1 MGLEV
6 RGLTKR
12 YGGVTVLS
20 GVDLTVGDGEIHALL
35 GANGAGKSTLIK
47 CVSGAVT
54 PDSGSIRVGDHE
66 VRSHSP
72 RSARA
77 AGVAVIYQDFSVAS
91 SLNVTENV
99 FLGQELRRGPF
110 VRRREQRRLTRDWLA
125 RLGADLDLDAGV
137 SLLSGAGLQ
146 LVEIMKA
153 LAAEPRVLIL
163 DEPTAALTAEEAA
176 TLADQCRR
184 LRDTGLAI
192 VYVTHRLGEVF
203 DLADRVTVLRGGDV
217 ALTADVAD
225 TTPAQLVDTIAGRTV
240 HTGTAEPTAGTG
252 PAVLQ
257 IQGLMSAGIGP
268 IDLEARAGEVVGVY
282 GLLGS
287 GRTELLETVLGAQAR
302 SGGVVRIDGR
312 PVRYRRPAEA
322 VADGVALVPSDR
334 LRKGVFLTLPGA
346 DNVLLPTYRRLS
358 RLRLLRRR
366 ASEGAT
372 FAALARRL
380 ALHPLTGAI
389 PGRSYSGGNQQKLVV
404 GRWLS
409 TECRVLLLDEP
420 TQGVDVGARS
430 DLYASLRAVAAG
442 GSAVVVASSEPDE
455 LRQLADRVVVL
466 TRGRV
471 AAELP
476 GAEVTEARLLALSHQ
491 GEDDAGSD
499 GARRREG
506 D

>member
-20 GVDLTVGDGEIHALL
+20 GVDLAVGDGEIHALL

-54 PDSGSIRVGDHE
+54 PDAGTIRVGDHE

-77 AGVAVIYQDFSVAS
+77 AGVAVIYQDFSVAA
-91 SLNVTENV
+91 SLDVTENV

-110 VRRREQRRLTRDWLA
+110 VRRREQRRLTREWLA
-125 RLGADLDLDAGV
+125 RLGADLDPDAGV

-153 LAAEPRVLIL
+153 LVSEPRVLIL
-163 DEPTAALTAEEAA
+163 DEPTAALTADEAA

-203 DLADRVTVLRGGDV
+203 ELADRVTVLRGGEV
-217 ALTADVAD
+217 ALTARVAE

-240 HTGTAEPTAGTG
+240 STDTAEARAGTG
-252 PAVLQ
+252 PPVLEV
-257 IQGLMSAGIGP
+257 QGLVSAGIGP
-268 IDLEARAGEVVGVY
+268 IDLEVRAGEVVGVY

-287 GRTELLETVLGAQAR
+287 GRTELLETVLGAQPR
-302 SGGVVRIDGR
+302 TGGEVRIDGR

-346 DNVLLPTYRRLS
+346 DNVLLPTYRRFA
-358 RLRLLRRR
+358 RFGFLRRR
-366 ASEGAT
+366 AAEGASFT
-372 FAALARRL
+372 ALARRL

-409 TECRVLLLDEP
+409 TECRLLLLDEP

-430 DLYASLRAVAAG
+430 DLYASLRAVAAA
-442 GSAVVVASSEPDE
+442 GSAVVVTSSEPDE

-466 TRGRV
+466 TRGRA

-476 GAEVTEARLLALSHQ
+476 GAEATEGRLLELSHR
-491 GEDDAGSD
+491 GEDED
-499 GARRREG
+499 RHEEKEG
-506 D
+506 

>member
-6 RGLTKR
+6 HGLTKR

-20 GVDLTVGDGEIHALL
+20 GVDLDVADGEIHALL

-54 PDSGSIRVGDHE
+54 PDGGTIRVGGSE

-72 RSARA
+72 RSARQ
-77 AGVAVIYQDFSVAS
+77 AGVAVIYQDFSVAA
-91 SLNVTENV
+91 SLDVTENV

-110 VRRREQRRLTRDWLA
+110 VRRREQRRVTREWLS
-125 RLGADLDLDAGV
+125 RLGANLDPGAGI

-153 LAAEPRVLIL
+153 LVSEPRVLIL

-203 DLADRVTVLRGGDV
+203 ELADRVTVLRGGEV
-217 ALTADVAD
+217 ALTVDVAD
-225 TTPAQLVDTIAGRTV
+225 TTPTQLVDTIAGRAV
-240 HTGTAEPTAGTG
+240 DTGTAVATGATG
-252 PAVLQ
+252 PAVLEVE
-257 IQGLMSAGIGP
+257 GLVSAGIGP
-268 IDLEARAGEVVGVY
+268 IDLTARAGEVVGVY

-287 GRTELLETVLGAQAR
+287 GRTELLETVLGAQPR
-302 SGGVVRIDGR
+302 TGGTVRLDGR
-312 PVRYRRPAEA
+312 PVRYARPAEA

-346 DNVLLPTYRRLS
+346 DNVLLPSYRRLA
-358 RLRLLRRR
+358 RFGLARRK
-366 ASEGAT
+366 GAERT
-372 FAALARRL
+372 GFTDLARRL

-389 PGRSYSGGNQQKLVV
+389 AGRSYSGGNQQKLVV

-430 DLYASLRAVAAG
+430 DLYAALRAVAAAG
-442 GSAVVVASSEPDE
+442 RAVVVTSSEPDE

-466 TRGRV
+466 SRGRV
-471 AAELP
+471 AAEID
-476 GAEVTEARLLALSHQ
+476 GADATEGRLLELSHQ
-491 GEDDAGSD
+491 GEPNHD
-499 GARRREG
+499 GHNPDEREG
-506 D
+506 